1 MQSPYSYTDSSFSS
15 SYSSSPGGMDFF
27 FYGSTPI
34 YDTLC
39 DSPFPMSDVLSEPP
53 SFPNSFTS
61 SPYMI
66 PPMTA
71 EPGPIYD
78 PSPMGTSAPSSASS
92 TCGSSYTS
100 HAEEVPMSTSFP
112 PVQED
117 SGPDSD
123 SPSQSK

>member
-1 MQSPYSYTDSSFSS
+1 MQSPYSYTDSPYS

-27 FYGSTPI
+27 FYGSTTPI

-39 DSPFPMSDVLSEPP
+39 DSPFPISDVLPEPP

-61 SPYMI
+61 SSYMI

-78 PSPMGTSAPSSASS
+78 PSTMATSVPSSAGS
-92 TCGSSYTS
+92 TCGSSHTS
-100 HAEEVPMSTSFP
+100 HVEEVPMPTYP
-112 PVQED
+112 LAQED
-117 SGPDSD
+117 SCPD
-123 SPSQSK
+123 SPSQTK